1 MPSSDQFYLSLSTL
15 VRLRAL
21 SDPGLLRPVRSFF
34 LGLRMRCKQAATKGS
49 ETGELSLEELAEIDA
64 KESRAGYI
72 ALQGS
77 IYDINN
83 SSNWKDG
90 IHIGRHL
97 AGGDLT
103 EMLGQL
109 PHGEAQV
116 LAMPQIGKLRDDEP
130 VGLPLS
136 AKAFLHHGLYEPGFC
151 AVDHLN
157 CCVLEMV
164 VAVSFLSY
172 AIILC
177 H

>member
-1 MPSSDQFYLSLSTL
+1 
-15 VRLRAL
+15 
-21 SDPGLLRPVRSFF
+21 
-34 LGLRMRCKQAATKGS
+34 MRCKQAATKVS
-49 ETGELSLEELAEIDA
+49 ETGELSLEELTQFDG
-64 KESRAGYI
+64 KEGRAGYI
-72 ALQGS
+72 ARQGI
-77 IYDINN
+77 IYDISN
-83 SSNWKDG
+83 SSKWKDG

-103 EMLGQL
+103 EMPGQS

-130 VGLPLS
+130 IGLPLS

-157 CCVLEMV
+157 SCVLEMV

-172 AIILC
+172 AIILG